1 MQRGQG
7 RGTAVCDNMQTAV
20 DAQPTLMVAGA
31 VTHAPGDRAWLRPL
45 ARQAQAGR
53 DGPGAAGRTPSGS
66 RPSPSANAQLGLVS
80 QADCTSHPATDTSP
94 GPAGAPRTSRVAPV
108 ELGRPL
114 RYDATGAGR
123 GGAIQQPCRRNTGGR
138 RLTRWGEEQWLDEL
152 APRGRRRPEGR
163 PRRQARV
170 EPPCGTM
177 KRGGAHGYLL
187 RRGREQGR
195 TACRWT
201 GLADNLRRVL
211 HRRERPRRLATR
223 GGVVPV
229 RRAAVW
235 AGSTAGR
242 L

>member
-152 APRGRRRPEGR
+152 APRGR
-163 PRRQARV
+163 
-170 EPPCGTM
+170 
-177 KRGGAHGYLL
+177 
-187 RRGREQGR
+187 EQGR

-223 GGVVPV
+223 GGGVPV